1 VKPGKPPVLDAWT
14 ALVIG
19 AVVVDA
25 RTALDAGTVG
35 VASEVDVSSIGE

>member
-1 VKPGKPPVLDAWT
+1 VKPGKPPVVGAWT
-14 ALVIG
+14 ALVTG

-35 VASEVDVSSIGE
+35 VASEVDVSSMGE

>member
-1 VKPGKPPVLDAWT
+1 MVDAWT
-14 ALVIG
+14 ALVTS

-35 VASEVDVSSIGE
+35 LASEVDISSMGE